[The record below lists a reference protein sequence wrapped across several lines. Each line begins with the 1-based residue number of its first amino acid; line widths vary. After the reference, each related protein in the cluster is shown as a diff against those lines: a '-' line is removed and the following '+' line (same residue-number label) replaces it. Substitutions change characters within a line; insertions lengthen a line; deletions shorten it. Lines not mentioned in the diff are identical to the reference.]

1 MRNQKREQDITL
13 ISVSTEA
20 KAAMKAANEMKAT
33 VVQNISKTHKL
44 KVQSGFQVVLLLLL
58 VDPSVWSYNLFVEV
72 LLICRHFFAWLPT
85 PRSSP

>member
-1 MRNQKREQDITL
+1 MKEAKRQEAIAAREAR
-13 ISVSTEA
+13 EA

-72 LLICRHFFAWLPT
+72 LLICRHFFAW
-85 PRSSP
+85 

>member
-1 MRNQKREQDITL
+1 MKEAKRQEAIAAREAR
-13 ISVSTEA
+13 EA